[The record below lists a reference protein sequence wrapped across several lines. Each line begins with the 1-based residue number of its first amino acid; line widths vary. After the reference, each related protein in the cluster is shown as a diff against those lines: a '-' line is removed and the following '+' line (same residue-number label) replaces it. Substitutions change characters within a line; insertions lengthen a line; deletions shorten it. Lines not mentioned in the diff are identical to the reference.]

1 MTTGA
6 EYINET
12 GVSGLSQFGITVE
25 VRFVG
30 CLRKG
35 ICNFPPLMCA
45 AVERF
50 YHVFFFFLHRPA
62 SVTFA

>member
-1 MTTGA
+1 MTTGV
-6 EYINET
+6 EYKNET

-25 VRFVG
+25 IRFVG

-45 AVERF
+45 AVKSF
-50 YHVFFFFLHRPA
+50 
-62 SVTFA
+62 